1 METKTHWKKLRNHKY
16 LGSHDLYNQHGEKVE
31 INTRITRVQS
41 EMVANQDGKQEPC
54 IVAHLEG
61 TKPMILNSTNCKK
74 IEGFANSPI
83 IESWSG
89 VAVTVKIERVRAFGE
104 WHEALRIAPTQP
116 KLSEPKPT
124 ELPIL
129 NQESEKWA
137 TVREYYLV
145 QTDKVKAEKMIKSKY
160 TITPGD
166 WAELIAQ

>member
-1 METKTHWKKLRNHKY
+1 MTKTHWKKLRNHKY
-16 LGSHDLYNQHGEKVE
+16 LGSHDLYNTNGEKVE
-31 INTRITRVQS
+31 IDTRVIRVQS
-41 EMVANQDGKQEPC
+41 EMVANQDGKEEAC

-83 IESWSG
+83 IESWAG

-116 KLSEPKPT
+116 KLTEPKPT
-124 ELPIL
+124 EKPIL
-129 NQESEKWA
+129 NQESEQWQTAK
-137 TVREYYLV
+137 EYY
-145 QTDKVKAEKMIKSKY
+145 QNQADKAKAERTIKAKY